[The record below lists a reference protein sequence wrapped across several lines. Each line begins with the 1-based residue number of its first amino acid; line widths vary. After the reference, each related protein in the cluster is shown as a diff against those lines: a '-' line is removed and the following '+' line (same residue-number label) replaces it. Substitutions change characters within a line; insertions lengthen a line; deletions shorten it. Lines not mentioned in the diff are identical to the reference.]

1 MKEGCRALIA
11 YSNLK
16 ITNHLEMMALLLNFI
31 EHFGTLIAIYL
42 LILLIIQTHEADY
55 QIPKN
60 KQ

>member
-1 MKEGCRALIA
+1 
-11 YSNLK
+11 
-16 ITNHLEMMALLLNFI
+16 MMALLLNFI

-42 LILLIIQTHEADY
+42 LILLIIQTHGADY